1 MNKSVTATLIIAG
14 VAIATAYTLTGTN
27 AETQPSQVA
36 TSTPSETSSQVATS
50 SPTAEQTDVTS
61 APSDDSS
68 DHDLHAVHIPDF
80 ASIRDVKTKKRT
92 FFEYFEPII
101 DAENDRILALRD
113 DIEQGLPDN
122 RMSELCTRYRINDE
136 CTPEALLYKVDII
149 PTSMVLAQAA
159 VESAW
164 GTSRFAQQ
172 ANNYFGQWCF
182 TEGCGIVPRQ
192 RSSGAAHEVKI
203 FDSPK
208 QAVQAYFLN
217 INSHPAYEPARE
229 IRASAYE
236 NDHIVAGS
244 DMVGGLLSYSG
255 IGEHYIEE
263 LRSIIRVNHLEEPT
277 EVAQNSGGH

>member
-14 VAIATAYTLTGTN
+14 FAIATAYTLNGTN
-27 AETQPSQVA
+27 TAPESSPVA
-36 TSTPSETSSQVATS
+36 TSTPAESPRQAAT
-50 SPTAEQTDVTS
+50 PTARVAQTDSSST
-61 APSDDSS
+61 PTDDSS
-68 DHDLHAVHIPDF
+68 DHDLHAAHIPDF
-80 ASIRDVKTKKRT
+80 ASIRDVKTKKQT
-92 FFEYFEPII
+92 FFDYFEPII
-101 DAENDRILALRD
+101 EAENDRILALRD
-113 DIEQGLPDN
+113 DIERGLPDN
-122 RMSELCTRYRINDE
+122 RMSELCTRYRVNDE

-182 TEGCGIVPRQ
+182 TEGCGIVPSQ
-192 RSSGAAHEVKI
+192 RSSGAAHEVKM

-236 NDHIVAGS
+236 NDHVVVGS

-263 LRSIIRVNHLEEPT
+263 LRSIIRVNHLEEPN